1 VGVEEKLEKAKSTV
15 RKYMY
20 WSMGAGFIP
29 VPFLDFA
36 AITGVQIK
44 MLADTGKI
52 YDIPFSRDRVKTLV
66 GALIGGA
73 LPGPLAYGA
82 LGSTIKLVP
91 VVGPIFGGISVPLM
105 AGATTYAVGTVF
117 IQHFESGGTFLDF
130 DPEKMKEHF
139 KREFEKGKTVAQEM
153 AGKKSEPKVPVTAS

>member
-1 VGVEEKLEKAKSTV
+1 VEDKLEKSRSTV

-20 WSMGAGFIP
+20 WSIGAGFIP

-36 AITGVQIK
+36 AITGVQVK

-52 YDIPFSRDRVKTLV
+52 YDIPFSRNRVKNLV
-66 GALIGGA
+66 AALIGGA
-73 LPGPLAYGA
+73 LPGPLAFGA
-82 LGSTIKLVP
+82 FGSTVKMVP
-91 VVGPIFGGISVPLM
+91 IVGPIFGGISVPLM

-130 DPEKMKEHF
+130 DPEKMKDHF
-139 KREFEKGKTVAQEM
+139 RREFEKGKTVAQEM
-153 AGKKSEPKVPVTAS
+153 TGKKSDPKVPVTAT